1 MGTRRGEGFC
11 RAAQSKQGNMDD
23 RTLAARAVRGDV
35 QAFSELF
42 EIYFPR
48 LFRFALRRVA
58 DEDIA
63 EELVQST
70 LIKAMRSLSSWRGE
84 ASLFTWLCTICRHEV
99 HDHWRRLGRHPEI
112 MPIDDAPEVRAAL
125 EALSAGGDSPERALE
140 RAEIAGAVQLVL
152 DHLPDRYGD
161 VLEWKYI
168 QGLSV
173 AEIATRLDTSMKAAE
188 STLTRARL
196 AFREGYSSL

>member
-1 MGTRRGEGFC
+1 
-11 RAAQSKQGNMDD
+11 MDD
-23 RTLAARAVRGDV
+23 QTLAARAVRGDD

-58 DEDIA
+58 DEDVA
-63 EELVQST
+63 EDIVQST

-99 HDHWRRLGRHPEI
+99 HDHLQRLGRHPEMASI
-112 MPIDDAPEVRAAL
+112 HDAPDVRAAL
-125 EALSAGGDSPERALE
+125 EALSAGGDSPERVLV
-140 RAEIAGAVQLVL
+140 RAEISSAVQLVL
-152 DHLPDRYGD
+152 DHLPGRYGD
-161 VLEWKYI
+161 VLEWKYA

-173 AEIATRLDTSMKAAE
+173 AEIAARLGTSIKAAE

-196 AFREGYSSL
+196 AFREGYLSL

>member
-1 MGTRRGEGFC
+1 
-11 RAAQSKQGNMDD
+11 MDD
-23 RTLAARAVRGDV
+23 HILVARAMRGDD

-48 LFRFALRRVA
+48 LFRFALRRVTDA
-58 DEDIA
+58 NVAEDI
-63 EELVQST
+63 VQST
-70 LIKAMRSLSSWRGE
+70 LIKGMRSLASWRGE
-84 ASLFTWLCTICRHEV
+84 ASLFTWLCTICRHEI
-99 HDHWRRLGRHPEI
+99 HDYWQRLGRQPETAA
-112 MPIDDAPEVRAAL
+112 IDEAPDVRAAL

-140 RAEIAGAVQLVL
+140 RVEIAGAVQLVL
-152 DHLPDRYGD
+152 DHLPGRYGD
-161 VLEWKYI
+161 VLEWKYA

-173 AEIATRLDTSMKAAE
+173 AEIAARLGTSVKAAE

>member
-1 MGTRRGEGFC
+1 
-11 RAAQSKQGNMDD
+11 MDD
-23 RTLAARAVRGDV
+23 RTLAARALRGDD
-35 QAFSELF
+35 QAFGELF

-48 LFRFALRRVA
+48 LFRFALRRVP
-58 DEDIA
+58 DEDVA
-63 EELVQST
+63 EDLVQST

-99 HDHWRRLGRHPEI
+99 HDYWRRQGRDAEI
-112 MPIDDAPEVRAAL
+112 TSMDDTPEVRAAL

-140 RAEIAGAVQLVL
+140 RAEMADAVQLVL
-152 DHLPDRYGD
+152 DHLPGRYGD
-161 VLEWKYI
+161 VLEWKYA

-173 AEIATRLDTSMKAAE
+173 AEIATRLGTSLKAAE

>member
-1 MGTRRGEGFC
+1 
-11 RAAQSKQGNMDD
+11 MDD
-23 RTLAARAVRGDV
+23 KTLAARAVRGDER
-35 QAFSELF
+35 AFNELF
-42 EIYFPR
+42 ETYFPR

-63 EELVQST
+63 EDLVQST

-99 HDHWRRLGRHPEI
+99 HDHLQRLGRQPAI
-112 MPIDDAPEVRAAL
+112 ASIDDAPAVRAAL

-140 RAEIAGAVQLVL
+140 RAEISGAVQLVL
-152 DHLPDRYGD
+152 DHLPGRYGD
-161 VLEWKYI
+161 VLEWKYA

-173 AEIATRLDTSMKAAE
+173 AEIAARLGTSIKAAE

>member
-1 MGTRRGEGFC
+1 
-11 RAAQSKQGNMDD
+11 MDD
-23 RTLAARAVRGDV
+23 RTLTARALQGDA
-35 QAFSELF
+35 QAFNDLF

-58 DEDIA
+58 DEDMA
-63 EELVQST
+63 EDIVQST

-99 HDHWRRLGRHPEI
+99 HDHLQRLGRGPEVASLSS
-112 MPIDDAPEVRAAL
+112 IDDAPEVRAAL

-140 RAEIAGAVQLVL
+140 RAEISGAVQLVL
-152 DHLPDRYGD
+152 DHLPGRYGD
-161 VLEWKYI
+161 VLEWKYA

-173 AEIATRLDTSMKAAE
+173 AEIAARLRTSIKAAE

>member
-1 MGTRRGEGFC
+1 
-11 RAAQSKQGNMDD
+11 MDD
-23 RTLAARAVRGDV
+23 HTLAARAVRGDDR
-35 QAFSELF
+35 AFSELF

-58 DEDIA
+58 DEDAA
-63 EELVQST
+63 EDIVQST

-99 HDHWRRLGRHPEI
+99 HDYCQRLGRHAEI
-112 MPIDDAPEVRAAL
+112 ASIDDAPDVRAAL

-140 RAEIAGAVQLVL
+140 RAEISGAVQLVL
-152 DHLPDRYGD
+152 DHLPGRYGD
-161 VLEWKYI
+161 VLEWKYA
-168 QGLSV
+168 QGLTV
-173 AEIATRLDTSMKAAE
+173 AEIAARLGTSVKAVE
-188 STLTRARL
+188 SMLTRARV

>member
-1 MGTRRGEGFC
+1 
-11 RAAQSKQGNMDD
+11 MDEHI
-23 RTLAARAVRGDV
+23 LVERAVRGDD
-35 QAFSELF
+35 QAFRELF

-58 DEDIA
+58 DEDAADDI
-63 EELVQST
+63 VQST

-84 ASLFTWLCTICRHEV
+84 ASLFTWLCTICRHEL
-99 HDHWRRLGRHPEI
+99 HDHWERQGRQPETAS
-112 MPIDDAPEVRAAL
+112 IDDAPDVRAAL

-152 DHLPDRYGD
+152 DHLPGRYGD
-161 VLEWKYI
+161 VLEWKYAH
-168 QGLSV
+168 GLSV
-173 AEIATRLDTSMKAAE
+173 AEIAMRLGTSIKAAE

>member
-1 MGTRRGEGFC
+1 
-11 RAAQSKQGNMDD
+11 MDD
-23 RTLAARAVRGDV
+23 RTLTARALSGDDR
-35 QAFSELF
+35 AFSELF

-58 DEDIA
+58 DEDAA
-63 EELVQST
+63 EEIVQST
-70 LIKAMRSLSSWRGE
+70 LIKAMRSLATWRGE
-84 ASLFTWLCTICRHEV
+84 ASLFTWLCTICRREV
-99 HDHWRRLGRHPEI
+99 HDHWQRLGRRPEI
-112 MPIDDAPEVRAAL
+112 ASIDDTPEVRAAL

-140 RAEIAGAVQLVL
+140 RNEIG
-152 DHLPDRYGD
+152 GD
-161 VLEWKYI
+161 VLEWKYA

-173 AEIATRLDTSMKAAE
+173 AEIAARLGTSIKAAE

>member
-1 MGTRRGEGFC
+1 
-11 RAAQSKQGNMDD
+11 MDD
-23 RTLAARAVRGDV
+23 RTLAERALRGDDK
-35 QAFSELF
+35 AFNELF

-58 DEDIA
+58 DEAEAEDI
-63 EELVQST
+63 VQST

-99 HDHWRRLGRHPEI
+99 RAFWQRQGRHPE
-112 MPIDDAPEVRAAL
+112 MTSIDDAPEVRAAL

-140 RAEIAGAVQLVL
+140 RAEISGAVQLVL
-152 DHLPDRYGD
+152 DHLPGRYGD
-161 VLEWKYI
+161 VLEWKYA

-173 AEIATRLDTSMKAAE
+173 AEIAARLGTSIKAAE
-188 STLTRARL
+188 SMLTRARL

>member
-1 MGTRRGEGFC
+1 
-11 RAAQSKQGNMDD
+11 MDD
-23 RTLAARAVRGDV
+23 QTLAARALRGDER
-35 QAFSELF
+35 AFSELF
-42 EIYFPR
+42 ETYFPR

-58 DEDIA
+58 NEDIA

-99 HDHWRRLGRHPEI
+99 HDHWQRQGRLPEI
-112 MPIDDAPEVRAAL
+112 ASIDDAPDVRAAL

-140 RAEIAGAVQLVL
+140 RAEISGAVQLVL
-152 DHLPDRYGD
+152 DHLPGRYGD
-161 VLEWKYI
+161 VLEWKYA

-173 AEIATRLDTSMKAAE
+173 AEIAARLGTSIKAAE

-196 AFREGYSSL
+196 AFREGYASL

>member
-1 MGTRRGEGFC
+1 
-11 RAAQSKQGNMDD
+11 MDD
-23 RTLAARAVRGDV
+23 HSLAGRAVRGDD
-35 QAFSELF
+35 QAFNELF

-58 DEDIA
+58 DENVAEDI
-63 EELVQST
+63 VQST
-70 LIKAMRSLSSWRGE
+70 LIRAMRSLSSWRGE
-84 ASLFTWLCTICRHEV
+84 ASLFTWLCTICRHEL
-99 HDHWRRLGRHPEI
+99 HDHWQRVGRHHEI
-112 MPIDDAPEVRAAL
+112 ASIDDAPDVRAAL
-125 EALSAGGDSPERALE
+125 EALSAGGESPERALE

-152 DHLPDRYGD
+152 DHLPGRYGD
-161 VLEWKYI
+161 VLEWKYA

-173 AEIATRLDTSMKAAE
+173 AEIAARLGTSIKAAE

>member
-1 MGTRRGEGFC
+1 MDDDQTLVARARRGDE
-11 RAAQSKQGNMDD
+11 RAFN
-23 RTLAARAVRGDV
+23 
-35 QAFSELF
+35 ELF
-42 EIYFPR
+42 ETYFPR

-58 DEDIA
+58 DEDMA
-63 EELVQST
+63 EDLVQST

-84 ASLFTWLCTICRHEV
+84 ASLYTWLCTICRHEV
-99 HDHWRRLGRHPEI
+99 HDHWRRLGRLPELT
-112 MPIDDAPEVRAAL
+112 PIDDAPEVRAAL
-125 EALSAGGDSPERALE
+125 EALSGGGDSPERALG

-152 DHLPDRYGD
+152 DHLPGRYGD

-173 AEIATRLDTSMKAAE
+173 AEIATRLGTSMKAAE

>member
-1 MGTRRGEGFC
+1 ME
-11 RAAQSKQGNMDD
+11 D
-23 RTLAARAVRGDV
+23 RTLAARAIRGDD
-35 QAFSELF
+35 QAFDELF

-58 DEDIA
+58 DEDAA
-63 EELVQST
+63 EDIVQST

-99 HDHWRRLGRHPEI
+99 HDHWRRLGRHPEL

-152 DHLPDRYGD
+152 DHLPGRYGD
-161 VLEWKYI
+161 VLEWKYAH
-168 QGLSV
+168 GLSV
-173 AEIATRLDTSMKAAE
+173 AEIAARLGTSIKAAE

>member
-1 MGTRRGEGFC
+1 
-11 RAAQSKQGNMDD
+11 MDD
-23 RTLAARAVRGDV
+23 HTLAARAIGGDD
-35 QAFSELF
+35 QAFNELF
-42 EIYFPR
+42 ETYFPR

-58 DEDIA
+58 DEAVAEDI
-63 EELVQST
+63 VQST
-70 LIKAMRSLSSWRGE
+70 LIKAMRSLASWRGE
-84 ASLFTWLCTICRHEV
+84 ASLFTWLCTICRREI
-99 HDHWRRLGRHPEI
+99 HDHCHRLGRRQETAL
-112 MPIDDAPEVRAAL
+112 IDEAPEVRAAL

-152 DHLPDRYGD
+152 DRLPGRYGD
-161 VLEWKYI
+161 VLEWKYA

-173 AEIATRLDTSMKAAE
+173 AEIAARLGTSIKAAE

>member
-1 MGTRRGEGFC
+1 M
-11 RAAQSKQGNMDD
+11 NDH
-23 RTLAARAVRGDV
+23 TLVARAVRGDDR
-35 QAFSELF
+35 AFGELF

-58 DEDIA
+58 DEDVA
-63 EELVQST
+63 EDIVQST
-70 LIKAMRSLSSWRGE
+70 LVRAMRSLSSWRGE
-84 ASLFTWLCTICRHEV
+84 ASLFTWLCTICRHEI
-99 HDHWRRLGRHPEI
+99 HGHWQRLGRQPEI
-112 MPIDDAPEVRAAL
+112 ASIDDAPGVRAAL
-125 EALSAGGDSPERALE
+125 EALSVGDDSPERALE

-152 DHLPDRYGD
+152 DHLPGRYGD
-161 VLEWKYI
+161 VLEWKYA

-173 AEIATRLDTSMKAAE
+173 AEIAARLGTSIKAAE

>member
-1 MGTRRGEGFC
+1 
-11 RAAQSKQGNMDD
+11 MDD
-23 RTLAARAVRGDV
+23 RTLAARAVRGDD
-35 QAFSELF
+35 QAFDELF

-58 DEDIA
+58 DENVAEDI
-63 EELVQST
+63 VQST

-84 ASLFTWLCTICRHEV
+84 ASLFTWLCTICRREV
-99 HDHWRRLGRHPEI
+99 HDHWQRLGRRPE
-112 MPIDDAPEVRAAL
+112 MASIDDAPEVRAAL

-152 DHLPDRYGD
+152 DHLPGRYGD
-161 VLEWKYI
+161 VLEWKYAH
-168 QGLSV
+168 GLSM
-173 AEIATRLDTSMKAAE
+173 AEIASRLGTSIKAAE

>member
-1 MGTRRGEGFC
+1 
-11 RAAQSKQGNMDD
+11 MDD
-23 RTLAARAVRGDV
+23 QALARRALRGDD

-42 EIYFPR
+42 DIYFPR

-58 DEDIA
+58 DEDAA
-63 EELVQST
+63 EDVVQAT

-84 ASLFTWLCTICRHEV
+84 ASLFTWLCTICRREV
-99 HDHWRRLGRHPEI
+99 HDHWQRLGRQPEVAS
-112 MPIDDAPEVRAAL
+112 IDDAPDVRAAL

-140 RAEIAGAVQLVL
+140 RAETSDAVQLVL
-152 DHLPDRYGD
+152 DHLPGRYGD
-161 VLEWKYI
+161 VLEWKYA

-173 AEIATRLDTSMKAAE
+173 AEIAARLGTSIKAAE

-196 AFREGYSSL
+196 AFEQVACRVLCSA

>member
-1 MGTRRGEGFC
+1 
-11 RAAQSKQGNMDD
+11 MDD
-23 RTLAARAVRGDV
+23 HTLAARAVRGDD

-48 LFRFALRRVA
+48 LFRFALRRVG
-58 DEDIA
+58 DEDVA
-63 EELVQST
+63 EDIVQST

-99 HDHWRRLGRHPEI
+99 HDHWQRLGRHPEI
-112 MPIDDAPEVRAAL
+112 ASIDDAPDVRAAL
-125 EALSAGGDSPERALE
+125 EALSAGGDSPECALE
-140 RAEIAGAVQLVL
+140 RAEISGAVQLVL
-152 DHLPDRYGD
+152 DHLPGRYGD
-161 VLEWKYI
+161 VLEWKYA

-173 AEIATRLDTSMKAAE
+173 AEIAARLGTSIKAAE